1 MISTR
6 QSEKAVGFFMR
17 RIGAGR
23 NFEPQCSHARV
34 AESFLAAFY
43 LLPIFMLLPHSIFVF
58 LLCLVGLAGF
68 ASEPITIDFNRYM
81 EGKYVFE
88 RNCVVCHGA
97 RGDGKGDMGLTI
109 QPRPRSFREGLF
121 KFRSTPFGALPTEAD
136 LARTIRGGLSGT
148 GMGMFTHLAD
158 DEVRSV
164 IEYLKSFSRR
174 WRKAEN
180 YAEPLTLPPT
190 PTWLENKTAS
200 TAHAANGKTL
210 FTAYCAACHGPEADG
225 KGAAAIVLKDIW
237 EQPARPADPRQ
248 PHLRCGDTPADLY
261 RVLATGLNGT
271 SMVSFETTLSQDQ
284 RWDIIAYI
292 QTLTLPDV
300 PHLGSAPAS
309 TLELKQ
315 KR

>member
-1 MISTR
+1 M
-6 QSEKAVGFFMR
+6 
-17 RIGAGR
+17 
-23 NFEPQCSHARV
+23 
-34 AESFLAAFY
+34 AAFY
-43 LLPIFMLLPHSIFVF
+43 PPPIFMLSRSSIFVY
-58 LLCLVGLAGF
+58 LLGLLGLVGS

-81 EGKYVFE
+81 EGKYVYE

-97 RGDGKGDMGLTI
+97 RGDGKGEMGLTI
-109 QPRPRSFREGLF
+109 QPRPRSFREGMF

-148 GMGMFTHLAD
+148 GMGMFTHLPD
-158 DEVRSV
+158 EEVRSV

-180 YAEPLTLPPT
+180 YAEPLSLPP
-190 PTWLENKTAS
+190 PPSWLEDKTAS
-200 TAHAANGKTL
+200 AIHAANGKTL
-210 FTAYCAACHGPEADG
+210 FTANCAACHGPAADG
-225 KGAAAIVLKDIW
+225 KGAAAITLKDIW
-237 EQPARPADPRQ
+237 EQPAKPADLRQ

-271 SMVSFETTLSQDQ
+271 PMVSFETTLTQDQ

-292 QTLTLPDV
+292 QTLKLPDV

-309 TLELKQ
+309 TLVLKV
-315 KR
+315 KP